1 MPLGRIVRKHRQKAG
16 LTQEQLSLRVGISKP
31 YLSNIETG
39 RAKNPPSDGVLRAIE
54 NNLGFTEGE
63 LVKLAHMQRTPL
75 DVRQKY
81 EMLQARLDKLQVVV
95 KRMIAGRTLSGS
107 PNAKAL
113 ADVLS
118 AVSDAGELSAGRII
132 PVINTINTG
141 YPHHFVDMDYPAA
154 NAVDYLR
161 CPDVHDATAFA
172 VRVADEAMTPKY
184 MLGDIVVFSPATE
197 AVTGDDCFIRFAG
210 GRTTFRKVDLGEP
223 DKVRL
228 IAYEGQPDETI
239 TRSHVDGIYPA
250 VFKIQPV
257 NTIS

>member
-39 RAKNPPSDGVLRAIE
+39 RAKNPPSDSVLRAIE

-63 LVKLAHMQRTPL
+63 LLKLAHMQRTPL

-81 EMLQARLDKLQVVV
+81 EMLQARLARLQAIL
-95 KRMIAGRTLSGS
+95 RQSPSGV
-107 PNAKAL
+107 AKVC
-113 ADVLS
+113 DIE
-118 AVSDAGELSAGRII
+118 SDLIDFELSAGAVI
-132 PVINTINTG
+132 PILNTINTG
-141 YPHHFVDMDYPAA
+141 YPHHFVDRDYPAA

-172 VRVADEAMTPKY
+172 VRVADEAMAPKY
-184 MLGDIVVFSPATE
+184 MLGDIVVFSPAAE

-223 DKVRL
+223 DKVLL

-239 TRSHVDGIYPA
+239 ARSHVDGIYPA